1 MCIRDRLVGTP
12 LDKNLAEG
20 ALHVSFRNIFS
31 VIELRIDAGELD
43 SPAQS
48 LAVEPASQ
56 EDFDG
61 YLTFTGTVDPSTLAL
76 TPAPGGTGSKLT
88 LHFPDN
94 ADLTRPQTIKFP
106 VGRFISEA
114 GLKLTLTTTD
124 GRTYTKN
131 IYKSGI
137 RTYNEKNGIFS
148 ARHLAKALYAFA
160 SPGGIETADDL
171 IEFAAAVNAGESLAS
186 WQDERGFVVLLNDI
200 DMTGIETWTPVSYTH
215 LTLPTKRIV

>member
-1 MCIRDRLVGTP
+1 MYKRQ
-12 LDKNLAEG
+12 
-20 ALHVSFRNIFS
+20 
-31 VIELRIDAGELD
+31 ELRIDAGELD

-137 RTYNEKNGIFS
+137 RTYN
-148 ARHLAKALYAFA
+148 RC
-160 SPGGIETADDL
+160 
-171 IEFAAAVNAGESLAS
+171 V
-186 WQDERGFVVLLNDI
+186 
-200 DMTGIETWTPVSYTH
+200 
-215 LTLPTKRIV
+215 

>member
-1 MCIRDRLVGTP
+1 M
-12 LDKNLAEG
+12 
-20 ALHVSFRNIFS
+20 
-31 VIELRIDAGELD
+31 
-43 SPAQS
+43 
-48 LAVEPASQ
+48 
-56 EDFDG
+56 
-61 YLTFTGTVDPSTLAL
+61 
-76 TPAPGGTGSKLT
+76 
-88 LHFPDN
+88 HFPDN

-171 IEFAAAVNAGESLAS
+171 IEFAAAVNAGESLAPGKMNEAS
-186 WQDERGFVVLLNDI
+186 
-200 DMTGIETWTPVSYTH
+200 SYCST
-215 LTLPTKRIV
+215 TST

>member
-1 MCIRDRLVGTP
+1 
-12 LDKNLAEG
+12 
-20 ALHVSFRNIFS
+20 
-31 VIELRIDAGELD
+31 
-43 SPAQS
+43 
-48 LAVEPASQ
+48 
-56 EDFDG
+56 
-61 YLTFTGTVDPSTLAL
+61 
-76 TPAPGGTGSKLT
+76 

-160 SPGGIETADDL
+160 SPGGIESAD
-171 IEFAAAVNAGESLAS
+171 ESSNSPRQSMRAKVSPPGKMNEAS
-186 WQDERGFVVLLNDI
+186 
-200 DMTGIETWTPVSYTH
+200 SYCST
-215 LTLPTKRIV
+215 TST

>member
-1 MCIRDRLVGTP
+1 M
-12 LDKNLAEG
+12 
-20 ALHVSFRNIFS
+20 
-31 VIELRIDAGELD
+31 
-43 SPAQS
+43 
-48 LAVEPASQ
+48 
-56 EDFDG
+56 
-61 YLTFTGTVDPSTLAL
+61 
-76 TPAPGGTGSKLT
+76 
-88 LHFPDN
+88 HFPDN

-148 ARHLAKALYAFA
+148 ARHFAKALYAFA

-171 IEFAAAVNAGESLAS
+171 IEFAAAVMRAKVSPPGKMNEAS
-186 WQDERGFVVLLNDI
+186 
-200 DMTGIETWTPVSYTH
+200 SYCST
-215 LTLPTKRIV
+215 TST

>member
-1 MCIRDRLVGTP
+1 M
-12 LDKNLAEG
+12 
-20 ALHVSFRNIFS
+20 
-31 VIELRIDAGELD
+31 
-43 SPAQS
+43 
-48 LAVEPASQ
+48 EPASQ

-148 ARHLAKALYAFA
+148 APPSRQSALRLRVSGRYRDGRRSHRIRRSSQCGRKSRPLA
-160 SPGGIETADDL
+160 
-171 IEFAAAVNAGESLAS
+171 
-186 WQDERGFVVLLNDI
+186 R
-200 DMTGIETWTPVSYTH
+200 
-215 LTLPTKRIV
+215 